1 MNRFTTLV
9 SLATLTAAIA
19 SPALAQEAIFP
30 RGVMYAEEEYEEED
44 DDIVGIS
51 ASLGGGAEGF
61 VEDVATDFTDVGGAW
76 NVRFSFFS
84 DFLLSPELAYIGSAQ
99 NIAAAG
105 LDPDA
110 FLLSNGGEANLRL
123 NILPGVFQPYVFGGV
138 GYRHYQIAN
147 SDVNT
152 SAIAD
157 DDNVGIVPVGG
168 GFIVRAD
175 RFLLDARGTFRW
187 AFEDEMLVL
196 GPDDGLG
203 MSTWSAE
210 LRAGIE
216 I

>member
-9 SLATLTAAIA
+9 SLATLMAAIA

-30 RGVMYAEEEYEEED
+30 SGVDELEYDAETG
-44 DDIVGIS
+44 VGIS
-51 ASLGGGAEGF
+51 ATVGGGAEGF
-61 VEDVATDFTDVGGAW
+61 VEDVARGFTDVGGAW
-76 NVRFSFFS
+76 NVRIAFLSR
-84 DFLLSPELAYIGSAQ
+84 FLLTPELSYIGSAQ
-99 NIAAAG
+99 NVVAAG
-105 LDPDA
+105 LDSDA
-110 FLLSNGGEANLRL
+110 YLLSNGGEANLRL
-123 NILPGVFQPYVFGGV
+123 NILPGSYQPYVFGGV

-147 SDVNT
+147 ADVNT

-157 DDNVGIVPVGG
+157 NDNIGIVPVGG
-168 GFIVRAD
+168 GFTVRLD